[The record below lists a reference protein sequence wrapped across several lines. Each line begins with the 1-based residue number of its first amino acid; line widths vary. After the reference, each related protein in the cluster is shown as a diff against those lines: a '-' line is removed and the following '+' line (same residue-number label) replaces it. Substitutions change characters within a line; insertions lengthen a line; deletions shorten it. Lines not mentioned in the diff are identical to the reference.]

1 MIKTKKNDLNVEIKS
16 AITYLDN
23 ILKLKKEILLAEK
36 LILKTFKNKKK
47 ILICG
52 NGGSA
57 AQAQH
62 LAAEFLIRLNSTVNR
77 KPLPVIP
84 LAMDSSTVTA

>member
-47 ILICG
+47 NFNLWKRWIS
-52 NGGSA
+52 SA
-57 AQAQH
+57 G
-62 LAAEFLIRLNSTVNR
+62 
-77 KPLPVIP
+77 
-84 LAMDSSTVTA
+84 TAFSG